1 LDEAPIA
8 GMPPERRDIGVVFQ
22 NYALFPHMSVFENV
36 AFPLKMR
43 RMAKATVREKVQAA
57 LDLVRLSGLGAR
69 LPRQLSGGQQQR
81 VALAR
86 ALVFSPRL
94 LLMDEPLGA
103 LDKNLREQMQFELK
117 RLHGDL
123 GVTVVY
129 VTHDQEEA
137 LTMSNRVALMNGGRI
152 EQLGTAEELYERP
165 RNRFVAEFIGEST
178 MLEGRLE
185 DGGNGRGGWFVSAA
199 GPRLPAAEP
208 DEVAAGV
215 PCLLVLRPEKIA
227 LAPAES
233 HGARGIAGEVEE
245 LIYVGD
251 FTRYRVRGEGGLRFT
266 VKVPNSRRSFR
277 AREGTAVRLSW
288 EPDDA
293 CIVPLQRAEHPSPN
307 GA

>member
-1 LDEAPIA
+1 
-8 GMPPERRDIGVVFQ
+8 
-22 NYALFPHMSVFENV
+22 V
-36 AFPLKMR
+36 AKV
-43 RMAKATVREKVQAA
+43 TVREKVQAA
-57 LDLVRLSGLGAR
+57 LDLVQLSGLGGR

-117 RLHGDL
+117 RLHGAL

-137 LTMSNRVALMNGGRI
+137 LTMSNRVALMSGGRI

-178 MLEGRLE
+178 LLEGRLE
-185 DGGNGRGGWFVSAA
+185 GGGNGRGGWFVSAA
-199 GPRLPAAEP
+199 GPRLPAAGS
-208 DEVAAGV
+208 DEVAVGV

-233 HGARGIAGEVEE
+233 HGAGSIAGEVEE

-293 CIVPLQRAEHPSPN
+293 CIVPLRRTDHPSPN